1 MSSAPRTWVNTKD
14 KTVEGH
20 TNTAALYFDGNPN
33 PLWGPNGCHD
43 NTVDIQTALRQ
54 ADPRLELRMER
65 KGHSVEGHTRTFNV
79 EARGQTLLQNHS
91 CHDNM
96 ESLSSTI
103 NTIWAVSPPN

>member
-1 MSSAPRTWVNTKD
+1 MAGENICWVETKD

-20 TNTAALYFDGNPN
+20 TNSAALYFNDNL
-33 PLWGPNGCHD
+33 LWGPKGCHD
-43 NTVDIQTALRQ
+43 NTVDIQTALRK

-79 EARGQTLLQNHS
+79 RANGEDVLTGHS

-96 ESLSSTI
+96 EELAMII
-103 NTIWAVSPPN
+103 NTIWAVNPPN